1 MKQIINKVLFYL
13 VLVAILGLGYYGI
26 YRNNKVRSYRNQL
39 AIQIMYVGSAYH
51 DVYEETIYKRYSYTE
66 MFLSFKPMESKYWFT
81 GEEIEK
87 YKLELVDNAV
97 K

>member
-1 MKQIINKVLFYL
+1 
-13 VLVAILGLGYYGI
+13 
-26 YRNNKVRSYRNQL
+26 
-39 AIQIMYVGSAYH
+39 MYVGIDYH
-51 DVYEETIYKRYSYTE
+51 DEYEETIYKRYSYTE

-81 GEEIEK
+81 EEEIEK

>member
-1 MKQIINKVLFYL
+1 MKRIINIVL
-13 VLVAILGLGYYGI
+13 LVAILGLLYYGI

-39 AIQIMYVGSAYH
+39 AIQSMYVDIDYH

-81 GEEIEK
+81 EEEIEK

-97 K
+97 N